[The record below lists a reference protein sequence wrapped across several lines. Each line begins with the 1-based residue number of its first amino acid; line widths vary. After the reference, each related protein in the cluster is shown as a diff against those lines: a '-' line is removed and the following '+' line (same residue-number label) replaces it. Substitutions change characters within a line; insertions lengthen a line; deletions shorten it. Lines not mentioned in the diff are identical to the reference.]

1 MISGN
6 GHREVSLKICA
17 DLSKEAYR
25 IRVSDEGIR
34 ISASA
39 PNGAYYALCTLSQLF
54 MLNQGEICH
63 LEIEDAPDM
72 PLRGI
77 SDDISRGQIS
87 TFQNFKDIIKRMSL
101 VKSHGSEIRITETR
115 RK

>member
-1 MISGN
+1 M
-6 GHREVSLKICA
+6 R
-17 DLSKEAYR
+17 
-25 IRVSDEGIR
+25 
-34 ISASA
+34 
-39 PNGAYYALCTLSQLF
+39 SQLF

-87 TFQNFKDIIKRMSL
+87 TFQNFKDNIKRMSL

>member
-1 MISGN
+1 
-6 GHREVSLKICA
+6 
-17 DLSKEAYR
+17 
-25 IRVSDEGIR
+25 
-34 ISASA
+34 
-39 PNGAYYALCTLSQLF
+39 

-87 TFQNFKDIIKRMSL
+87 TFQNFKDIKKGCPSSNRMAQ
-101 VKSHGSEIRITETR
+101 KSV
-115 RK
+115 